1 MRPKRQTTPTGN
13 FKLRKEIIMEKGF
26 KVLQDSLNVSVD
38 NLKFVA
44 EQTTGNNGLLLNSV
58 IETLQAQ
65 KKVIEYLSNCLE
77 TEKGIKKQMF

>member
-1 MRPKRQTTPTGN
+1 
-13 FKLRKEIIMEKGF
+13 MEKCF
-26 KVLQDSLNVSVD
+26 KVLQDSINVSVD

-77 TEKGIKKQMF
+77 TEKGIKNRCFDYLANKGLINDFYNK

>member
-1 MRPKRQTTPTGN
+1 
-13 FKLRKEIIMEKGF
+13 MEKGF

-38 NLKFVA
+38 NLKLVA

-65 KKVIEYLSNCLE
+65 KKVIEYLSNCLD
-77 TEKGIKKQMF
+77 TEKSIKNRCFDFLCKKGLMNEFYSK